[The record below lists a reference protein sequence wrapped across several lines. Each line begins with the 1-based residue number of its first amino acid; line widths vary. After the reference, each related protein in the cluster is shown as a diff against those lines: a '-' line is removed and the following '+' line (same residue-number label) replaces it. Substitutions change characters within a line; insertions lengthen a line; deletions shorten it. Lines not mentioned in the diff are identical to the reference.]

1 MASTGRISVKFDV
14 GDFNGNLSN
23 QNLVKTGQKYQ
34 ARYIKT
40 YVHFIFAVLLNYH
53 ISPLFE

>member
-1 MASTGRISVKFDV
+1 VKFDI

-34 ARYIKT
+34 GCYIKT
-40 YVHFIFAVLLNYH
+40 YVHFILAVILNYCNNL
-53 ISPLFE
+53 LFE